1 MNRKI
6 SKKALKSV
14 ESLTSTISEVIEKN
28 KKMKEELER
37 KKKETMKS
45 ITGNLNDSEIVNEAA
60 KDAIMESLKFV

>member
-1 MNRKI
+1 
-6 SKKALKSV
+6 
-14 ESLTSTISEVIEKN
+14 
-28 KKMKEELER
+28 MKEELER

>member
-28 KKMKEELER
+28 KLMKEELER

-45 ITGNLNDSEIVNEAA
+45 ITGNLNDSEVVNEAA